1 VTLWGIISGTFA
13 SDPAATADKRIRTPP
28 LVCPKGMNLRDVFH
42 RFLPSRQAL
51 YENRFVN
58 FLGHRL
64 HHPGLWHIN
73 RRSTAWAVSIGLFIA
88 FIPLPIHIPLAAIC
102 AVALRI
108 NLPILILASLATN
121 PLTVVPFSVL
131 AYHTGAWLLQ
141 APPNAEFTPSFA
153 WLADTVSSGFVVLSV
168 GSLALGVVFATLG
181 FFTVQGAWRCYL
193 VRRLRTRRQKRLGLA
208 A

>member
-1 VTLWGIISGTFA
+1 M
-13 SDPAATADKRIRTPP
+13 D
-28 LVCPKGMNLRDVFH
+28 LRDLFH

-51 YENRFVN
+51 YGNRFVN

-88 FIPLPIHIPLAAIC
+88 FIPLPIHVPLAAMC

-108 NLPILILASLATN
+108 NLPILILAALTMN
-121 PLTVVPFSVL
+121 PLTVVPFGVL

-141 APPNAEFTPSFA
+141 APPSADFTPSYE
-153 WLADTVSSGFVVLSV
+153 WLADTVGNGWAVLSV
-168 GSLALGVVFATLG
+168 GSLALGVVSAILG
-181 FFTVQGAWRCYL
+181 YCTVQGMWRWRL
-193 VRRLRTRRQKRLGLA
+193 LRRRRTRRQRHLGLA
-208 A
+208 T

>member
-1 VTLWGIISGTFA
+1 
-13 SDPAATADKRIRTPP
+13 
-28 LVCPKGMNLRDVFH
+28 MHLRDVFH

-51 YENRFVN
+51 SGNRFIN

-64 HHPGLWHIN
+64 HHPGLWHVN
-73 RRSTAWAVSIGLFIA
+73 RRSAAWAVSIGLFIA

-108 NLPILILASLATN
+108 NLPILILACLATN

-131 AYHTGAWLLQ
+131 AYHTGAWLMH
-141 APPNAEFTPSFA
+141 APPGADFTPSFA
-153 WLADTVSSGFVVLSV
+153 WLADTVSSGWVVLSV
-168 GSLALGVVFATLG
+168 GSLALGVVFAILG
-181 FFTVQGAWRCYL
+181 FFTVHGVWRWYL
-193 VRRLRTRRQKRLGLA
+193 LRRWRTRRQRRLGLA

>member
-1 VTLWGIISGTFA
+1 M
-13 SDPAATADKRIRTPP
+13 D
-28 LVCPKGMNLRDVFH
+28 LRDVFH

-51 YENRFVN
+51 SGNRFVN

-64 HHPGLWHIN
+64 HHPGLWHVN
-73 RRSTAWAVSIGLFIA
+73 RRSAARAVSIGLFIA
-88 FIPLPIHIPLAAIC
+88 FIPLPIHTPLAAIC

-131 AYHTGAWLLQ
+131 AYRTGAWLMH
-141 APPNAEFTPSFA
+141 APPSADFTPSFA
-153 WLADTVSSGFVVLSV
+153 WLANTVSSGWVVLSV
-168 GSLALGVVFATLG
+168 GSLALGVVFAILG
-181 FFTVQGAWRCYL
+181 FFSVQCVWRWHL
-193 VRRLRTRRQKRLGLA
+193 LRRWRTRRQRRLGLA